1 MKKSEIDIEYISI
14 IFTPML
20 LSDFCHVVLILESVI
35 ITTKLCIG
43 NLQPTVHKPT
53 QLGLLFTFSWLY
65 CRCKHESEYLYFSIC
80 GSVMDTVKNCPVFHN
95 TCVLKK
101 LIEAA
106 FRSQTV
112 IITNKDQRVLFNP

>member
-1 MKKSEIDIEYISI
+1 
-14 IFTPML
+14 ML

-80 GSVMDTVKNCPVFHN
+80 GSVMDTE
-95 TCVLKK
+95 K
-101 LIEAA
+101 LSSV
-106 FRSQTV
+106 SQYMCFKE
-112 IITNKDQRVLFNP
+112 TN